1 MSIIPIHPD
10 AAAQPAADAEPTERT
25 VDARRTLWRRPPSRR
40 TMGRKV
46 PSLRTLGYRNPSRRT
61 LAKKSPS
68 RRTFGHEAPL
78 RAGPWAAHAS
88 ADPPHTS
95 RERWR
100 ARCSVPAT
108 ARAPSSR
115 LDVAQCHRPDTTRV
129 AGLTVGTTGVCAT

>member
-10 AAAQPAADAEPTERT
+10 AAAQPAADAEQTERT

-40 TMGRKV
+40 TMGRKI

-88 ADPPHTS
+88 ADPPHIVAETVAGTVL
-95 RERWR
+95 R
-100 ARCSVPAT
+100 ARHRSGALVP
-108 ARAPSSR
+108 SR
-115 LDVAQCHRPDTTRV
+115 RGAVSPA
-129 AGLTVGTTGVCAT
+129 